1 MRLTLALLA
10 LTLAALPL
18 ACGGDDLSPK
28 AAVAEA
34 ATKTADAGS
43 ARVSFNGEMTGVP
56 GGPLEIRGEGEFEG
70 QRGRITFDMS
80 DFAAASGGLFGG
92 EMEMVM
98 DGLVIYMKFPSELAA
113 QLPGGKPWLKM
124 DLKEAGKELGIDF
137 EDLMQFQQA
146 DPTQSLRYLL
156 GASDDFEE
164 VGSEEVRGVATTH
177 YRGTVDLRKVA
188 ELAPEEVRTT
198 YERVIALAGVT
209 ELPFE
214 VWVDE
219 EGLARRMKYEQ
230 PLPSGSGGQKSTM
243 ALTMEMYDFGVQVDV
258 EPPPSDQVIDMQKL
272 LGG

>member
-1 MRLTLALLA
+1 MRRTLALLA

-56 GGPLEIRGEGEFEG
+56 GGPFEIRGEGEFEG
-70 QRGRITFDMS
+70 QRGRVTFDMS
-80 DFAAASGGLFGG
+80 DFAAASGGAFGS
-92 EMEMVM
+92 EMEMIM